1 MFKIL
6 ASFVMYP
13 LLSRQCTL
21 FCHGLP
27 LGKALLLTC
36 TSTVPQCSW
45 RFVGRWPSVTNNPL
59 IYPKVTGLILSECV
73 GQ

>member
-36 TSTVPQCSW
+36 TSTVPQLLQ
-45 RFVGRWPSVTNNPL
+45 WPSVTNNPL